1 MLIYE
6 RGEYFEQVNKRK
18 KKMGR
23 EEKPIMSKVNLA
35 FTNWK
40 KGSMQSS
47 FKERCIGRRIL
58 VFEILNGPND
68 LNMDIRQQ
76 FSLSALHIQGS
87 LGRKNCNPELGDSHT
102 RTL

>member
-18 KKMGR
+18 KMGR
-23 EEKPIMSKVNLA
+23 DGEANHVESQLSIPIEKRGQCSLVLRNGAMGARV
-35 FTNWK
+35 
-40 KGSMQSS
+40 
-47 FKERCIGRRIL
+47 L

-68 LNMDIRQQ
+68 LIMDIRQQ

-87 LGRKNCNPELGDSHT
+87 LGQKNCNPELGDSHN
-102 RTL
+102 RTP